1 MASPPSPVSQNSIV
15 MSGVSTNSSV
25 SCNGGSTGAAAAG
38 VEKLVSDIE
47 SLLYRPADETFSDVI
62 IHVDGKRV
70 AAHRC
75 ILAVRCPYFRRL
87 FAAAAENKNKNKN
100 KEERREEDATKA
112 VEVKLETLMKNND
125 KGEKVGYEAFMAV
138 MGYVYG
144 SGGLNPVVCSS
155 SVSCLDPSCPH
166 ITCRPAIEFVLEILR
181 ASSILEISELKAAAQ
196 QHLMNMVHNAQVD
209 DILLILAVA
218 DAHSAL
224 HLHSMCLQVIAHS
237 ELSILTL
244 EKELSKSAMEEVV
257 DLRRRL
263 GVPELDMDS
272 PQAKQ
277 CKRVYRAL
285 DLDDVELVQMLLK
298 EERTTLNYTYGLHYA
313 AMYCDPKIMVD
324 LLKLEIAD
332 TNMRNERGFT
342 VLHVAALRREPQM
355 IGALLAR
362 GANLQDV
369 TPDGRTALQICRRL
383 GKKTVAQ
390 DVDDE
395 CQKDH
400 LCIEILEQAERN
412 TLAFSKPTADVF
424 SVPLWQEKELQESL
438 SYLENRVA
446 LGRLLFPQQSKILL
460 SITHLDSTPQFTGVD
475 NCSSV
480 TSTRVKS
487 GRREL
492 KQVVDSR
499 ETPAMIQAGGPL
511 FNSHGNEVKMTAVN
525 EALLQRIVALRTTV
539 EWAHRIFPNCSRV
552 VDTYVTDEEVLD
564 LSEKESSE
572 EQIKKKRRFAELNL
586 MLAEAFIKDMAE
598 IDNQNM
604 SRKVTRSLLSSSLTS
619 STINEIGCTID

>member
-1 MASPPSPVSQNSIV
+1 
-15 MSGVSTNSSV
+15 MSGVSINSSV
-25 SCNGGSTGAAAAG
+25 CSSCNGGSTGAAAAG

-87 FAAAAENKNKNKN
+87 FAAAAENKNKNK
-100 KEERREEDATKA
+100 EERREEDATKA

-144 SGGLNPVVCSS
+144 SGGMNPVVCSS

-272 PQAKQ
+272 QQAKQ
-277 CKRVYRAL
+277 CKRIYRAL

-332 TNMRNERGFT
+332 TNMRNKRGFT

-355 IGALLAR
+355 IGALLVR

-383 GKKTVAQ
+383 VKKIKAQ

-395 CQKDH
+395 YQKDH
-400 LCIEILEQAERN
+400 LCIDVLEQAEQAERN
-412 TLAFSKPTADVF
+412 TWTFSKPTADVF

-446 LGRLLFPQQSKILL
+446 LGRLLFPRQTKILL
-460 SITHLDSTPQFTGVD
+460 SITHLDSTPQFTGID
-475 NCSSV
+475 NGSSV

-487 GRREL
+487 GRRQL
-492 KQVVDSR
+492 KQVVDLR
-499 ETPAMIQAGGPL
+499 ETPAMVQAGGPL
-511 FNSHGNEVKMTAVN
+511 FNSHRDEVKMTDVN

-539 EWAHRIFPNCSRV
+539 EWAHRIFPNCARV

-572 EQIKKKRRFAELNL
+572 EQIKKKRRFAELNF

-598 IDNQNM
+598 IDNQKM
-604 SRKVTRSLLSSSLTS
+604 SRKVSKSLLSASLTS
-619 STINEIGCTID
+619 STINEIGCTIDKL